1 MKTYHVTFTFGAC
14 VTVEA
19 KTEEDAIEVVEE
31 METDRLL
38 ELASDGFEIQ
48 GVVEA

>member
-19 KTEEDAIEVVEE
+19 KTEEDAIEAVEE
-31 METDRLL
+31 MDTDKLL